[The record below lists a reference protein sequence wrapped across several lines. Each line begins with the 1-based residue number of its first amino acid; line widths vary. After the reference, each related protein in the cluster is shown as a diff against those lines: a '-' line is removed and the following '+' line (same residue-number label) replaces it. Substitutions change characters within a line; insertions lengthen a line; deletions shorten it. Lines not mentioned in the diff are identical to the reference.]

1 MIGRGE
7 RNVTVRAGTRKRWA
21 VDRQQFLILL
31 VAAVM
36 MTSFVLLV
44 CWPQKRELAALGLA
58 LEYERDLVTRKVLAS
73 NEGMYVSARI
83 PGLRMAQGV
92 FCRCLPPQPRV
103 AEFLAAVAESVAA
116 EPDVTHEIERAG
128 ARPSE
133 PPGPAPAVP
142 LRLRLTGPFEGVYRC
157 LAAIET
163 LERLSRFRHVRC
175 MKAQSAGCVVAEAD
189 VLVFYLPESDENQ
202 TSPGGTGGGDADA
215 RQTQG

>member
-1 MIGRGE
+1 MLGRGE
-7 RNVTVRAGTRKRWA
+7 RDVTARAGTRKRWA

-44 CWPQKRELAALGLA
+44 CWPQKRELTALGLA
-58 LEYERDLVTRKVLAS
+58 LEYERDLVTRKVLTS

-92 FCRCLPPQPRV
+92 FSRCLPPRPRV
-103 AEFLAAVAESVAA
+103 AEFLVAVAESVAA
-116 EPDVTHEIERAG
+116 EPDVTHEIERAE

-133 PPGPAPAVP
+133 PTGPAPAVP

-189 VLVFYLPESDENQ
+189 VLVFYLPESDQNQ
-202 TSPGGTGGGDADA
+202 TSPGGTGAGDADA